1 MTMALEIRASGTPAE
16 LLASDAQAAWVD
28 LAAHPTWA
36 AALSGTLPRQR
47 LIDLI
52 LAIHPAVAGAGR
64 YIFAAKVSQI
74 AADDGAE
81 LFRQLYTRKKVPEAD
96 ADKGWRAVGSGL
108 GIADAAFDAALA
120 RPSPEAEDYIEIVR
134 EHGLARSPAEAAV
147 VAWVIER
154 QLPALWGGLAEA
166 LVRHY
171 GVAEAK
177 VAYLRWE
184 AARRAEVERWVAHL
198 VDRYVLTAD
207 PYEVFAA
214 RRAGREAAWA
224 WTALTETVA

>member
-1 MTMALEIRASGTPAE
+1 MDVEIRASGTPAE
-16 LLASDAQAAWVD
+16 LLASDARAAWVD
-28 LAAHPTWA
+28 LAAHPIWA
-36 AALSGTLPRQR
+36 AALAGTLPRQR
-47 LIDLI
+47 LADLI

-64 YIFAAKVSQI
+64 YIFSAKVSQI
-74 AADDGAE
+74 APEDGAE
-81 LFRQLYTRKKVPEAD
+81 LFRQLYTQNKDPQANS
-96 ADKGWRAVGSGL
+96 DKGWRAVGAGL
-108 GIADAAFDAALA
+108 GIADAAFDAMLA

-134 EHGLARSPAEAAV
+134 EHGLARSPTEAAV

-154 QLPALWGGLAEA
+154 QLPALWGGLADA

-171 GVAEAK
+171 GVAEAA

-184 AARRAEVERWVAHL
+184 AARRTQVETWVAHL

-207 PYEVFAA
+207 PYRVFEA